1 MKKKTF
7 FTTQFM
13 FLLFFNG
20 AVLLLS
26 VMLWKEKTGD
36 TEGDGF
42 VGTLYDPFL
51 GNA

>member
-26 VMLWKEKTGD
+26 VMLWKENWRYRRRW
-36 TEGDGF
+36 
-42 VGTLYDPFL
+42 LCR
-51 GNA
+51 NII

>member
-20 AVLLLS
+20 GGSFAFRHAL
-26 VMLWKEKTGD
+26 ERKTGG

-42 VGTLYDPFL
+42 VRTLYDPFL